1 MTDPRTPPWPPDSRY
16 LRTGDLLIDLR
27 YRRVNCGGV
36 EVELPQRL
44 FDLLALL
51 MAEPH
56 TLHGRAELF
65 ARLWPGLVVEDANL
79 TQNMWLLRKALGEP
93 RKGWIRTVAKGGYVF
108 EPPGPVEWFAELPAP
123 AGPPASTPADPP
135 AEPVPDV
142 ATATD
147 TDEVAAAQPAA
158 AVATESSV
166 ESPVESAPAIRP
178 STSVQPRWR
187 RWARPA
193 AWAAA
198 AIALLAV
205 AGALLWFRDSATAG
219 TGATAVARP
228 LAVALI
234 EVEDRAN
241 ATRWPV
247 KLLREW
253 LRWKLGSLPE
263 VTLMTE
269 ADLAADGE
277 SSSPKVVFLSS
288 GIAAGDASQVLI
300 RARFHDQ
307 GREQR
312 LEVKGPVSQVPA
324 MVDTLSQQVMAKLV
338 PGRADAWPA
347 LNLAAPA
354 ARRYADAVEAI
365 DRRDWIAAAAISNEV
380 VRQAPRFGLARMQL
394 ARAQSR
400 LAQATSAIE
409 QMQVAIES
417 TKPVPAEVEES
428 MRAEALAMDPRRHQ
442 QAREAYAKLV
452 ARYPAQSSYALQYAQ
467 LLSQTG
473 ELQQAMSRLSTPD
486 WDHKPMG
493 TRVAR
498 LLLISEIHQLMGEP
512 ERMREY
518 ARSAERIT
526 REAGAGWELEH
537 GNALLMI
544 AVADTLQYKER
555 ADVGQYEHAA
565 KRLEAA
571 GNRTRALYARFLAE
585 ATVAP
590 GAASTARMQTL
601 LAQARAGGY
610 RRLEIDILAR
620 AAAQHF
626 NAGDLPGYRRLLEEA
641 LMVTHDS
648 GDVLIGHRLAMALL
662 IEDIVGARLDSA
674 AERLRQLRKA
684 GLQGRWVVDLA
695 HFDAA
700 LSSMHGRYAYAV
712 AVLDG
717 AEREIARLPA
727 GGAGE
732 SRARIACLRA
742 EARLPLGDLQEAR
755 SDWLR
760 CAASEQQSTL
770 VSPLVGRAHTEWLGG
785 DKEAAAEL
793 LGRAQTA
800 LAALGDSP
808 EGAEAA
814 MDIATLLTRTGAFAE
829 SDRLYQRALPV
840 MRAAQYHWLVAGAE
854 TGLAENAAARGDWAT
869 SRRFGAQARSKLP
882 ADAWSLTSRLDLLD
896 IVAALAV
903 DDKQRAAALASA
915 LHAQAQRGGDR
926 LTQMELHSLMPHGIV
941 AADCSRNHRDSMTAS
956 TGMRGASL
964 AWLQPK
970 SPLAA
975 EPALE
980 TLSP

>member
-1 MTDPRTPPWPPDSRY
+1 MTDTRTPPWPPDSRY
-16 LRTGDLLIDLR
+16 LRTGDLVIDLR
-27 YRRVNCGGV
+27 YRRVCCDRV

-44 FDLLALL
+44 FDLLVLL

-79 TQNMWLLRKALGEP
+79 SQNMWLLRKALGEP
-93 RKGWIRTVAKGGYVF
+93 RKAWIRTVAKGGYVF
-108 EPPGPVEWFAELPAP
+108 EPPEPVEWFAELPAP
-123 AGPPASTPADPP
+123 A
-135 AEPVPDV
+135 E
-142 ATATD
+142 
-147 TDEVAAAQPAA
+147 PAA
-158 AVATESSV
+158 AVAASADTGAIDELADAL
-166 ESPVESAPAIRP
+166 EARLAEEASAPATAAAIEPEPTPEPAVRR
-178 STSVQPRWR
+178 STSAAPRWK
-187 RWARPA
+187 RWARPL

-198 AIALLAV
+198 VLAIVAIA
-205 AGALLWFRDSATAG
+205 GSLLWLRDPKSAAPSAG
-219 TGATAVARP
+219 TRP
-228 LAVALI
+228 LTVALI

-241 ATRWPV
+241 AARWPV

-263 VTLMTE
+263 VTLLTE

-277 SSSPKVVFLSS
+277 TSSPKVVFLSS
-288 GIAAGDASQVLI
+288 GAASGDASQILI

-312 LEVKGPVSQVPA
+312 LEVTGPISQVPA

-338 PGRADAWPA
+338 PDRTDHWPA

-400 LAQATSAIE
+400 LAQATAAIE
-409 QMQVAIES
+409 QMQIAIES

-442 QAREAYAKLV
+442 QAREAFAKLV
-452 ARYPAQSSYALQYAQ
+452 ARYPAQSNYALQYAH

-473 ELQQAMSRLSTPD
+473 ELQQALKMLSAPE
-486 WDHKPMG
+486 WERKPMG
-493 TRVAR
+493 TRIAR
-498 LLLISEIHQLMGEP
+498 LLQISEIHQLMGDP

-537 GNALLMI
+537 GNALLMM
-544 AVADTLQYKER
+544 AVADTMQYKER
-555 ADVGQYEHAA
+555 ADVGQYEQAA
-565 KRLEAA
+565 QRLEAA
-571 GNRTRALYARFLAE
+571 GNRTRALFARFLAE
-585 ATVAP
+585 ATAAP
-590 GAASTARMQTL
+590 DAASAARMQTL
-601 LAQARAGGY
+601 LTQARAGGY

-620 AAAQHF
+620 AAGQHYK
-626 NAGDLPGYRRLLEEA
+626 AGDWPGYRKLLEEA

-648 GDVLIGHRLAMALL
+648 GDVLIGNRLAMALL
-662 IEDIVGARLDSA
+662 VEDIVGARFDSA
-674 AERLRQLRKA
+674 AERLRQLRQA

-695 HFDAA
+695 HFEAA
-700 LSSMHGRYAYAV
+700 LSSIHGRYAYAV

-717 AEREIARLPA
+717 AERELAKLPD

-732 SRARIACLRA
+732 LRARIACLRA
-742 EARLPLGDLQEAR
+742 EARLPLGDLQAAR

-760 CAASEQQSTL
+760 CGASEQQSNQ
-770 VSPLVGRAHTEWLGG
+770 VSPLVGRARTEWLGG
-785 DKEAAAEL
+785 DEQAATEL
-793 LGRAQTA
+793 LRHAQTE
-800 LAALGDSP
+800 LAKLGDSP
-808 EGAEAA
+808 EGSEAA
-814 MDIATLLTRTGAFAE
+814 IEIATLLARTGALAE
-829 SDRLYQRALPV
+829 SDRLYQRALPL
-840 MRAAQYHWLVAGAE
+840 MRTAQYQWLVASAE
-854 TGLAENAAARGDWAT
+854 TGLAENAAARGDWAA
-869 SRRFGAQARSKLP
+869 SRRLVADARSKIP
-882 ADAWSLTSRLDLLD
+882 ADAWPLTSRLDLLD
-896 IVAALAV
+896 IVAALAG
-903 DDKQRAAALASA
+903 DDKQRATALASA
-915 LHAQAQRGGDR
+915 LHAKAQRSGDR
-926 LTQMELHSLMPHGIV
+926 VIQMELHSLMPHGVV

-956 TGMRGASL
+956 TGMRGAGL
-964 AWLQPK
+964 LWLKPK
-970 SPLAA
+970 SQVLAA

>member
-1 MTDPRTPPWPPDSRY
+1 MTDTRTPPWPPDSRY

-27 YRRVNCGGV
+27 YRRVNCGGA

-44 FDLLALL
+44 FDLLVLL

-65 ARLWPGLVVEDANL
+65 TRLWPGLVVEDANL
-79 TQNMWLLRKALGEP
+79 SQNMWLLRKALGEP

-123 AGPPASTPADPP
+123 AHPPANSPTDLSAESAPAVAIA
-135 AEPVPDV
+135 AE
-142 ATATD
+142 TG
-147 TDEVAAAQPAA
+147 EVADAQPE
-158 AVATESSV
+158 AVAAV
-166 ESPVESAPAIRP
+166 ESPVESPQAVRP
-178 STSVQPRWR
+178 SRSAQPRWK

-205 AGALLWFRDSATAG
+205 AGALLWFRDPAPAG
-219 TGATAVARP
+219 AGAAAQP

-263 VTLMTE
+263 VSLLSE

-277 SSSPKVVFLSS
+277 TSSPKVIFLSS

-307 GREQR
+307 GQEQR
-312 LEVKGPVSQVPA
+312 LEVEGPISQVPA
-324 MVDTLSQQVMAKLV
+324 MVDALSQQIMAKLV
-338 PGRADAWPA
+338 PGRADAWPT
-347 LNLAAPA
+347 LNLTAPA

-365 DRRDWIAAAAISNEV
+365 DRRDWIAAAAISSEV

-409 QMQVAIES
+409 QMQIAIES
-417 TKPVPAEVEES
+417 TKPVPAEVEEA

-442 QAREAYAKLV
+442 QAREAYAKLA
-452 ARYPAQSSYALQYAQ
+452 ARYPAQSNYALQYAQ

-473 ELQQAMSRLSTPD
+473 DLQQALSRLSAPG
-486 WDHKPMG
+486 WERKPMG

-498 LLLISEIHQLMGEP
+498 LLLISEIHQLMGDP

-544 AVADTLQYKER
+544 ALADTLQYKER
-555 ADVGQYEHAA
+555 ADLGQYELAA

-585 ATVAP
+585 TAVAP
-590 GAASTARMQTL
+590 DAASAARMQTL

-620 AAAQHF
+620 AAGQHF

-641 LMVTHDS
+641 LMVAHDS
-648 GDVLIGHRLAMALL
+648 GDVLIGNRLSMALL
-662 IEDIVGARLDSA
+662 IEDIVGARMDSA

-717 AEREIARLPA
+717 AEREIAQLPA

-742 EARLPLGDLQEAR
+742 EARLPLGDLQGAR

-760 CAASEQQSTL
+760 CTASEQQSNL
-770 VSPLVGRAHTEWLGG
+770 VTPLIGRARTEWLGG
-785 DKEAAAEL
+785 DMEAAAEL
-793 LGRAQTA
+793 LRRAQTTMA
-800 LAALGDSP
+800 SLGDSP

-814 MDIATLLTRTGAFAE
+814 IEVATLLTRTGAIAE
-829 SDRLYQRALPV
+829 SDRLYQRALPL
-840 MRAAQYHWLVAGAE
+840 MRTAQYHWLIAGAE
-854 TGLAENAAARGDWAT
+854 TGLAENAAARGDWAA
-869 SRRFGAQARSKLP
+869 SQRLGAEARGKLP
-882 ADAWSLTSRLDLLD
+882 AKAWPLSSRLDLLD
-896 IVAALAV
+896 IVAALAA
-903 DDKQRAAALASA
+903 DDKPRAAALASA
-915 LHAQAQRGGDR
+915 LHAKAQRGGDR
-926 LTQMELHSLMPHGIV
+926 LTQMELHSLMPHGV
-941 AADCSRNHRDSMTAS
+941 VSADCSRNHRDSMTAS
-956 TGMRGASL
+956 TGMRGAGL

-970 SPLAA
+970 SQALAA